1 MLERLLLGLAWLWFI
16 NLFNFMDG
24 IDGLAGSEA
33 IAVAL
38 GYLALLT
45 YAGLEDPFWRL
56 ALVIAAVGR
65 RLSVL
70 ELASGQG
77 LHGRRRLDPAGLS
90 AGLADAGPGARAA
103 NGPRA

>member
-1 MLERLLLGLAWLWFI
+1 MIERLLLGVAWLWFI

-38 GYLALLT
+38 GYLPLLT
-45 YAGLEDPFWRL
+45 YAGLDGPLL
-56 ALVIAAVGR
+56 APGARHRRRDR
-65 RLSVL
+65 RLSRL

-90 AGLADAGPGARAA
+90 AGLADARPGPARALGRGA
-103 NGPRA
+103 